1 MVPTV
6 PVPQHCF
13 FHFSTCEPSPGTEPV
28 KQADQAAA
36 NKAALLGAA
45 VRYGAEAAQG
55 GPARQ
60 RTP

>member
-1 MVPTV
+1 MR
-6 PVPQHCF
+6 F
-13 FHFSTCEPSPGTEPV
+13 RFGNYAFLLKYGTCEPSPGTEPV
-28 KQADQAAA
+28 KQADEAAA

-60 RTP
+60 GTP